1 MILMSRVEGPDGM
14 ATRELSAILDPN
26 FAYSVIFSKD
36 AIDLGYPEAAFRP
49 KEFEKTHPE
58 RALWVHEFRGVGR
71 SVMVKLA
78 KVSIGK
84 LVARDVDALL
94 FETQIQYSVHESGRL
109 VLARMIPVDLILGRT
124 FLKNFKLTTDIKA
137 GYMSLS
143 ASGKAGREAS

>member
-1 MILMSRVEGPDGM
+1 MILMSRVEGPGGVV
-14 ATRELSAILDPN
+14 TRELSSVLDPN

-49 KEFEKTHPE
+49 KEFEKTHPD
-58 RALWVHEFRGVGR
+58 RVPWILEFRGIER

-84 LVARDVDALL
+84 LIATDVDALIVEL
-94 FETQIQYSVHESGRL
+94 D
-109 VLARMIPVDLILGRT
+109 LARMLPVYLILGRT
-124 FLKNFKLTTDIKA
+124 FLKNFKMSVDVKA

-143 ASGKAGREAS
+143 ASGKAVR